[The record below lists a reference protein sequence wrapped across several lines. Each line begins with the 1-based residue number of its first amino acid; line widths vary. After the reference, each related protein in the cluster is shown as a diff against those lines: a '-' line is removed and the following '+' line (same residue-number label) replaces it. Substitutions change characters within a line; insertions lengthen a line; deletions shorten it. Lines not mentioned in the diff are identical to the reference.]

1 MKKKL
6 IKLTEGDLHNIIRT
20 SVHKVIKEAFDDDFE
35 QEDDNYG
42 DEVEPD
48 IEPEDLDMDTLTGGF
63 GGFEDDMGGDTFD
76 DDYIEQQMKIGAQQK
91 GHVNMSPIQDDPK
104 IGEIYDYMKKIE
116 NGEISELTD
125 EEKEKLERY
134 ANEICAKRK
143 YGDTSRYWGEIAQS
157 IADGTYFQTKKFND
171 ERGFDTEE
179 MDDIVDESIKR
190 TLKNMR
196 LI

>member
-48 IEPEDLDMDTLTGGF
+48 IEPEDLDMGTLTSGF
-63 GGFEDDMGGDTFD
+63 GGFEDDMDGDIYD
-76 DDYIEQQMKIGAQQK
+76 DDYIQQQMKIGARK
-91 GHVNMSPIQDDPK
+91 GHVNMSPMQDDPK
-104 IGEIYDYMKKIE
+104 IDEIYDYMKKID

-125 EEKEKLERY
+125 EEREKLERY
-134 ANEICAKRK
+134 ANEISAKRK
-143 YGDTSRYWGEIAQS
+143 YGDTSKYWGEIAQS

-171 ERGFDTEE
+171 ERGFGTEE

>member
-1 MKKKL
+1 MKQKL

-48 IEPEDLDMDTLTGGF
+48 IEPEDLDMGTLTSGF
-63 GGFEDDMGGDTFD
+63 GGFEDDMDGDIYD
-76 DDYIEQQMKIGAQQK
+76 DDYIQQQMKIGARK
-91 GHVNMSPIQDDPK
+91 GHVNMSPMQDDPK
-104 IGEIYDYMKKIE
+104 IDEIYDYMKKID

-125 EEKEKLERY
+125 EEREKLERY
-134 ANEICAKRK
+134 ANEISAKRK
-143 YGDTSRYWGEIAQS
+143 YGDTSKYWGEIAQS

-171 ERGFDTEE
+171 ERGFGTEE